1 MVTFAVQEFNEAPFI
16 FISFALVDLHKI
28 ILLRFVSESVSPMF
42 CSQGFV
48 VSGQLGL

>member
-1 MVTFAVQEFNEAPFI
+1 MVIFAVQKFNEAPFI

-42 CSQGFV
+42 CSQSFM